1 MASDSKQCITCGV
14 AKNVIEFSRGRNEC
28 NACRAKK
35 NKQRAE
41 TFDGFFQDR
50 HTKLLSRCK
59 KFKYE
64 STPITLEEL
73 KQLYRDQKGMCA
85 ITGMPMYATTR
96 ETDLAASPDRID
108 CDKGYELGNVRLI
121 CSRVNMMRMDLP
133 DHELEWWCRA
143 VVNNDD

>member
-64 STPITLEEL
+64 GTPITLEEL
-73 KQLYRDQKGMCA
+73 KQLYRDQKGMCDN
-85 ITGMPMYATTR
+85 GYAYV
-96 ETDLAASPDRID
+96 
-108 CDKGYELGNVRLI
+108 CDDEGNRFGGFP
-121 CSRVNMMRMDLP
+121 RQN
-133 DHELEWWCRA
+133 
-143 VVNNDD
+143 